1 VEVLVIGEQHHLR
14 EVRDR
19 TTGRQ
24 LNYVFMKK
32 LALILFATML
42 SCSQD
47 EQIPIPLLDC
57 DCNRVVEVFTM
68 NVVTGN
74 GGVAKMYKYTTIN
87 DCSEIQR
94 ESGWSTQS
102 VSVGQCK

>member
-1 VEVLVIGEQHHLR
+1 
-14 EVRDR
+14 
-19 TTGRQ
+19 
-24 LNYVFMKK
+24 MKK
-32 LALILFATML
+32 ILGILVVGLLL